1 MSEPD
6 FGRWQDMASAPRDG
20 TRILVELRAS
30 EQGPAEVDMVRWAR
44 PDRAGEPCWMA
55 TDSDPGVPIIYAE
68 GELAGWMALPSPLPK
83 LRTGAAGLRVST
95 ARAEPDEI
103 GGSGI

>member
-1 MSEPD
+1 MSEAD
-6 FGRWQDMASAPRDG
+6 FGRWQAMASAPRDG

-44 PDRAGEPCWMA
+44 PDREAEACWLS
-55 TDSDPGVPIIYAE
+55 TDSDPGVAIIYAE
-68 GELAGWMALPSPLPK
+68 AELAGWMALPTPLPK
-83 LRTGAAGLRVST
+83 LRSVQGGAD
-95 ARAEPDEI
+95 PDEI

>member
-6 FGRWQDMASAPRDG
+6 FGRWQDMAGAPRDG

-44 PDRAGEPCWMA
+44 DRTGIEGWMSA
-55 TDSDPGVPIIYAE
+55 ESDPGAAVFYEEP
-68 GELAGWMALPSPLPK
+68 ELSGWMPLPAPLPK
-83 LRTGAAGLRVST
+83 IRAMLKQS
-95 ARAEPDEI
+95 ARERATKAELD
-103 GGSGI
+103 GSGI